1 MLNESQKVF
10 DIKMKHDTENWYA
23 AQFKPNSCF
32 LAKRNLENQG
42 FKTFLPLMEVTKRR
56 GAKFCKEI
64 KPLFPGYIFVS
75 FDLNT
80 FNWNAVNNT
89 IGLSKLVAVNNVPQ
103 SVPGNFIYLLR
114 ARCNYRGIL
123 STGTKRELG
132 TTVEVLR
139 GPFSNMIGLVEKID
153 PKDRITL
160 LFEMLGRKAKVSVSN
175 TNLITA

>member
-1 MLNESQKVF
+1 MKQNNES
-10 DIKMKHDTENWYA
+10 WYA

-42 FKTFLPLMEVTKRR
+42 FKTFLPLIEVTKRR
-56 GAKFCKEI
+56 SAKFCKEI

-80 FNWNAVNNT
+80 FNWSAVNNT
-89 IGLSKLVAVNNVPQ
+89 IGMSKLVAINNVPQ
-103 SVPGNFIYLLR
+103 SVPGNFISSLR
-114 ARCNYRGIL
+114 
-123 STGTKRELG
+123 
-132 TTVEVLR
+132 
-139 GPFSNMIGLVEKID
+139 VEKID

-175 TNLITA
+175 TDLMTAYEC

>member
-1 MLNESQKVF
+1 MKQNNES
-10 DIKMKHDTENWYA
+10 WYA

-32 LAKRNLENQG
+32 FAKRNLENQG
-42 FKTFLPLMEVTKRR
+42 FKTFLPLIEVTKRR
-56 GAKFCKEI
+56 SSKFCKEI

-89 IGLSKLVAVNNVPQ
+89 IGMSKLVAINNVPQ
-103 SVPGNFIYLLR
+103 SVPVNFISSLR
-114 ARCNYRGIL
+114 VRCNYRGIL
-123 STGTKRELG
+123 LTGTQQELG
-132 TTVEVLR
+132 TEVKVLR
-139 GPFSNMIGLVEKID
+139 GPFASMIGLVEKID

-175 TNLITA
+175 TDLTTAYEC